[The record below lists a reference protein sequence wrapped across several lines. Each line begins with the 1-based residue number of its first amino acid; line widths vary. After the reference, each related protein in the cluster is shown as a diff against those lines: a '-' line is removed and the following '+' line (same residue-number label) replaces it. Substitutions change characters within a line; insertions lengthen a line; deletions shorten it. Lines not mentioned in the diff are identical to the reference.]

1 MVKLQTIEVKQKETL
16 QEREKDM
23 SLILLHTLTQA
34 SWKIRNPKHR
44 IRNKYEYLK
53 KTKCSKQNIY
63 SILTA
68 SNFEYLVFVFYLD
81 FDIRVFLPKLVKI
94 LLLRDYDH

>member
-53 KTKCSKQNIY
+53 KTKCSKQNILN
-63 SILTA
+63 IDR
-68 SNFEYLVFVFYLD
+68 FEF
-81 FDIRVFLPKLVKI
+81 RVFGFCILFGFRYSSFFAKIGQNIIVKR
-94 LLLRDYDH
+94 L